1 MPLRRRR
8 LFIRVFVFCKAS
20 LARNLLCIEI
30 LFGFNEG
37 IIAAAQL
44 DSNRRAF
51 KFQRLTERLLE
62 VARVIS
68 RHLICLFAMNDDDGR
83 ILPTGVRISKLNT
96 ATVNNRWRVIN
107 HCILQYL
114 RKHISGEL
122 LARRVIGAMN

>member
-8 LFIRVFVFCKAS
+8 LLIRVFIFCNS
-20 LARNLLCIEI
+20 PLARNLLCIEI
-30 LFGFNEG
+30 LFGLHER

-68 RHLICLFAMNDDDGR
+68 RHLIGLFAMNDDDGR
-83 ILPTGVRISKLNT
+83 ILPTGVRISKFNT
-96 ATVNNRWRVIN
+96 ATVNNGRRVIN

-114 RKHISGEL
+114 RKHISSEL
-122 LARRVIGAMN
+122 LAR